1 MENEE
6 ILRHVDHTLLRQTA
20 TWEEIK
26 VLCDE
31 GIKYGVASVCI
42 PPSRVRRAK
51 EYVGD
56 SLKICTVIGFP
67 NGYATTETKLFE
79 AGDAGKK
86 CAP

>member
-26 VLCDE
+26 ALCDE

-42 PPSRVRRAK
+42 PPSRVGEEVRALTEFCHGK
-51 EYVGD
+51 D
-56 SLKICTVIGFP
+56 RILKVIV
-67 NGYATTETKLFE
+67 ETCPFD
-79 AGDAGKK
+79 GSGKD
-86 CAP
+86 